1 MRYLAVILV
10 LIVSISTAFAS
21 ELVTFDV
28 SGESRIENG
37 DTLMARHI
45 AIGYSIT
52 NALDLAIKEFLTVK
66 VINAN
71 KDVIKNNIQI
81 EHLGYLNK
89 LEITGVEVKN
99 SSLNTYT
106 VTALITIRMD
116 ILREKLNQN
125 GLLAFREDLPR
136 VISFIQEKNIDNVH
150 WHFMDNTF
158 NNTELTIWKILG
170 YKGFTKGMQAQ
181 VLRDINSDVEKNF
194 FGDDISIIAGQAS
207 SFGVDVIIVGKSISR
222 PVVTLEDQSDSIS
235 AVAMVTLRAIRIVD
249 ARELASSSTSATVVD
264 TSESNAGARAIGKA
278 SEEAVINLFARLT
291 YVSFYQFIIMNYTIA

>member
-1 MRYLAVILV
+1 
-10 LIVSISTAFAS
+10 
-21 ELVTFDV
+21 
-28 SGESRIENG
+28 
-37 DTLMARHI
+37 
-45 AIGYSIT
+45 
-52 NALDLAIKEFLTVK
+52 
-66 VINAN
+66 
-71 KDVIKNNIQI
+71 
-81 EHLGYLNK
+81 
-89 LEITGVEVKN
+89 
-99 SSLNTYT
+99 
-106 VTALITIRMD
+106 MD

-278 SEEAVINLFARLT
+278 SEEAVINLLPSIMEEWSQGLEPIT
-291 YVSFYQFIIMNYTIA
+291 SFTMFVRGLKSLESLISFKNDFVNNIDGIQSFERRTFSGGAAAYDVETNTNVAAIVAILKTEGLKSFDIKIRSSSENSIDISVKHK